1 MKKITVNKTRI
12 LTAAAALVAVFSLA
26 GCGST
31 AVKEVP
37 QPAETSRSEEATLET
52 AAPEATATP
61 APTPDVVVPTSVT
74 LEQEGGILNNGMTW
88 TLHATVLPEDAADK
102 TITWTSADESVA
114 TIDDSGVITTHA
126 PGQTTITAGGVST
139 TYNLVVQE
147 VVKCSYC
154 GGTGHTADT
163 CAVKKTAE
171 QQAAAVIAQQ
181 QAAAQAAEQA
191 AAQAAEQPAAE
202 AAQPADPGYEVD
214 WAGRRIYYQGDADI
228 PEGGVVQR
236 PDGSRY
242 IKGPRCVI
250 FGYDTCP
257 EDTDPSLPGNTPFT
271 GDCVFCGDF
280 GHDVYH
286 CPILDELESS
296 EAYQELLQNNG

>member
-26 GCGST
+26 GCGSN
-31 AVKEVP
+31 AVQEIP
-37 QPAETSRSEEATLET
+37 RSAETSRSEEATTET

-61 APTPDVVVPTSVT
+61 APTPEPAPAVVVPTSVT

-126 PGQTTITAGGVST
+126 PGQTTITAAITAGGVST

-171 QQAAAVIAQQ
+171 QQAAAVAAQQ
-181 QAAAQAAEQA
+181 QAA

-202 AAQPADPGYEVD
+202 SAQPADPGYAVTAKGD
-214 WAGRRIYYQGDADI
+214 RIYPEGSPDI

-236 PDGSRY
+236 PDGTFY
-242 IKGPRCVI
+242 VKGPRNVI
-250 FGYDTCP
+250 FGYEEGEP
-257 EDTDPSLPGNTPFT
+257 DPNMPPWT

-286 CPILDELESS
+286 CPILDE
-296 EAYQELLQNNG
+296 QENPDAFLIDN